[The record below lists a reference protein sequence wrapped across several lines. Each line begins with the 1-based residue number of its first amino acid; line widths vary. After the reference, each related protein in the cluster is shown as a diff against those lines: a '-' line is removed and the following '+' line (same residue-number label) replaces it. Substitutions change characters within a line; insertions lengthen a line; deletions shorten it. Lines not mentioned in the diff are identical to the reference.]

1 MLGRNDAPYSSRRA
15 RDNSKVPCVDV
26 RPQLLRWARERA
38 GLPTKAL
45 AVRFPK
51 YLQWENGEAKPT
63 FKQLQKFA
71 KVTNAPLGSLLLSEP
86 PDEPLPI
93 PDFRTVGTKPI
104 AHPSLNLRD
113 VLYLCQLRQE
123 WFRDYSVTEDLDPVR
138 LVGSASLGDSIE
150 TAAARTRIA
159 LNVDLSDRAALP
171 TWTDAL
177 RQFIKNVEGEGVL
190 VMISGIVGNN
200 THRPLNPSEFRGF
213 ALVDDRAPIV
223 FVNGADTKA
232 AQMFTVAHELAHV
245 CLGQSAL
252 SNIEPSS
259 TPSPSNEVE
268 AWCNRFAAE
277 LLVPIASL
285 RKEYRSLAALPDE
298 LKRLARSFKVSTLVI
313 LRRLYDLKALTKDQ
327 FRAAYEEELGRLTT
341 YRPAS
346 GGNFY
351 ATQASRVGERFAR
364 ALVTSTLEGQTLY
377 RDAFH
382 LLGFKRI
389 STFQKLANQLGV
401 A

>member
-1 MLGRNDAPYSSRRA
+1 
-15 RDNSKVPCVDV
+15 
-26 RPQLLRWARERA
+26 
-38 GLPTKAL
+38 
-45 AVRFPK
+45 
-51 YLQWENGEAKPT
+51 
-63 FKQLQKFA
+63 
-71 KVTNAPLGSLLLSEP
+71 
-86 PDEPLPI
+86 
-93 PDFRTVGTKPI
+93 
-104 AHPSLNLRD
+104 
-113 VLYLCQLRQE
+113 
-123 WFRDYSVTEDLDPVR
+123 
-138 LVGSASLGDSIE
+138 
-150 TAAARTRIA
+150 
-159 LNVDLSDRAALP
+159 
-171 TWTDAL
+171 
-177 RQFIKNVEGEGVL
+177 
-190 VMISGIVGNN
+190 MISGIVGNN
-200 THRPLNPSEFRGF
+200 TRRPLDPSEFRGF
-213 ALVDDRAPIV
+213 ALVDERAPIV

-252 SNIEPSS
+252 SNIQPSS

-364 ALVTSTLEGQTLY
+364 ALVTSTFEGQTLY

-389 STFQKLANQLGV
+389 STFEKLANQLGV